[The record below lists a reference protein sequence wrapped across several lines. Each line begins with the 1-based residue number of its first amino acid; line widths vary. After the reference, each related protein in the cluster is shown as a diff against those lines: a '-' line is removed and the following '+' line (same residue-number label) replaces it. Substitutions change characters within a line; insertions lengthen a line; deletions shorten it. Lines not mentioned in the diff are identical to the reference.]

1 MRTFIVDT
9 VSPVIT
15 TTQPANVRTL
25 LSPEETQVYSGT
37 VSDGGGVALMTALVV
52 PPDGVLRVEPVQLDG
67 GDWSFTPL
75 LDQLGEYLIQ
85 ITATDLAGNVSSTAL
100 FTLQISNRPPL
111 VGNDSYTTTADL
123 ELVIAAPGVLAN
135 DSDPDG
141 DPLSVVAYDN
151 PSALDAAVQVSAE
164 GKLNYDPTVSAVL
177 TALLPGESLLDTF
190 DYTVS
195 DGAGNAVSGSVSVL
209 VNGAPLQG
217 CAAAD
222 VDRNELGDIVDIGL
236 VTGHWGLSEG
246 DPGWDPIYDLVVNG
260 VIDVAD
266 VIAVADCWGWVSQ

>member
-52 PPDGVLRVEPVQLDG
+52 AARRRAARRAGATGRRRLELHAAAGPVGRVSDPDHGHRPGGQCQLDG
-67 GDWSFTPL
+67 
-75 LDQLGEYLIQ
+75 
-85 ITATDLAGNVSSTAL
+85 L

-111 VGNDSYTTTADL
+111 VADDSYTTTADL

-141 DPLSVVAYDN
+141 DPLSVIAYDN

-195 DGAGNAVSGSVSVL
+195 DGAGNAVSATVSVL
-209 VNGAPLQG
+209 VNGAPLARLRG
-217 CAAAD
+217 RRC
-222 VDRNELGDIVDIGL
+222 
-236 VTGHWGLSEG
+236 
-246 DPGWDPIYDLVVNG
+246 
-260 VIDVAD
+260 
-266 VIAVADCWGWVSQ
+266 